1 MEREYGCYKMLYRN
15 MLFGRVHH
23 RNPAF
28 RWVIAQVTTTAEP
41 EGSVPDTA
49 NRNPA
54 FRRAIAQLTTT
65 AEPKGSV
72 PNAETPE
79 SRL

>member
-1 MEREYGCYKMLYRN
+1 MQR
-15 MLFGRVHH
+15 H
-23 RNPAF
+23 
-28 RWVIAQVTTTAEP
+28 
-41 EGSVPDTA
+41 
-49 NRNPA
+49 RNPA

-65 AEPKGSV
+65 AEPEGSVPNVPNRNPAFRRAIARVTTTAEPEGSV